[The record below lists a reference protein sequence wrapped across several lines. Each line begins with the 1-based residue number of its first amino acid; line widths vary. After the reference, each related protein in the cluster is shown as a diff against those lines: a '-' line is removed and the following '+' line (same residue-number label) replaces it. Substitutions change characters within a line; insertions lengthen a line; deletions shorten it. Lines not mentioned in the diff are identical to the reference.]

1 MSLNNILIMLRL
13 IRRNMEGN
21 MLNKHYDNWLDIELD
36 TEVSDVIKDEKG
48 CWHHLK
54 DTVYYHESGGQHS
67 DLAYIDDN
75 RILGSRIIDD
85 KLYCLLD
92 KELGGSVHVKV
103 DRADRII
110 RSQIHSAQHVMCSYI
125 NKHYDARTVAF
136 FNDDKEAG
144 AEMAFKEINDE
155 IIKDIENVVNNAI
168 IEDLKVEIFYPDPE
182 EVKGLVRD
190 EKLEHDKLRAVRI
203 GNIDFDMCGCIHVP
217 SLRYLQMFKIER
229 YEKTTR
235 GYKIFF
241 LVGEQFKN
249 TYNMQYEVLK
259 KASTKL
265 ASPVYEIDTAIDKLN
280 AELKESVNK
289 YNVLNNEYLSLL
301 ANKYIEK
308 DEENLIEVFDN
319 FDNKNLSKL
328 VSIITNSSKKTVFF
342 INILDNRMHL
352 IISHHKDID
361 IKANELFKQLAS
373 KYNLKGG
380 GNPFMAQGG
389 GNKDLSIVENIKELI
404 K

>member
-1 MSLNNILIMLRL
+1 
-13 IRRNMEGN
+13 
-21 MLNKHYDNWLDIELD
+21 MLNKHYDNWLDTEID
-36 TEVSDVIKDEKG
+36 TIVEDVFKDEKG
-48 CWHHLK
+48 YWHHLK

-67 DLAYIDDN
+67 DMAYIN
-75 RILGSRIIDD
+75 GNKILGSRIENG

-92 KELGGSVHVKV
+92 KELTGSAHVTV
-103 DRADRII
+103 DREYRII
-110 RSQIHSAQHVMCSYI
+110 RSQIHTAQHVMCSYI

-168 IEDLKVEIFYPDPE
+168 VEDLKVEIFYPSPE

-203 GNIDFDMCGCIHVP
+203 GDIDFDMCGCIHVP

-241 LVGEQFKN
+241 LVGDQFKN
-249 TYNMQYEVLK
+249 TYNMQYEILK
-259 KASTKL
+259 KASAKL
-265 ASPVYEIDTAIDKLN
+265 ASPVYEIDSAIDKLN

-289 YNVLNNEYLSLL
+289 YNILNNDYLSLL

-308 DEENLIEVFDN
+308 DDENLI
-319 FDNKNLSKL
+319 
-328 VSIITNSSKKTVFF
+328 
-342 INILDNRMHL
+342 
-352 IISHHKDID
+352 
-361 IKANELFKQLAS
+361 
-373 KYNLKGG
+373 
-380 GNPFMAQGG
+380 
-389 GNKDLSIVENIKELI
+389 
-404 K
+404 

>member
-1 MSLNNILIMLRL
+1 
-13 IRRNMEGN
+13 
-21 MLNKHYDNWLDIELD
+21 MLNKHYDNWMD
-36 TEVSDVIKDEKG
+36 TEIDTIVEDVFKDEKG
-48 CWHHLK
+48 YWHHLK

-67 DLAYIDDN
+67 DMAYIN
-75 RILGSRIIDD
+75 GNKILGSRIENG

-92 KELGGSVHVKV
+92 KELTGSVHVTV
-103 DRADRII
+103 DREDRII
-110 RSQIHSAQHVMCSYI
+110 RSQIHTAQHVMCSYI

-168 IEDLKVEIFYPDPE
+168 VEDLKVEIFYPSPE

-203 GNIDFDMCGCIHVP
+203 GDIDFDMCGCIHVP

-241 LVGEQFKN
+241 LVGDQFKN
-249 TYNMQYEVLK
+249 TYNMQYEILK
-259 KASTKL
+259 KASAKL
-265 ASPVYEIDTAIDKLN
+265 ASPVYEIDSAIDKLN

-289 YNVLNNEYLSLL
+289 YNILNNDYLSLL

-308 DEENLIEVFDN
+308 DDENLIEIFDN
-319 FDNKNLSKL
+319 LDNKNLSKL

-342 INILDNRMHL
+342 INCMDERMHL

-380 GNPFMAQGG
+380 GNPYMAQGG
-389 GNKDLSIVENIKELI
+389 GNKNLSIIEDIKELI
-404 K
+404 

>member
-1 MSLNNILIMLRL
+1 
-13 IRRNMEGN
+13 

-36 TEVSDVIKDEKG
+36 SEVVDVIEDDKG
-48 CWHHLK
+48 YWHHLS

-67 DLAYIDDN
+67 DLAYIDN
-75 RILGSRIIDD
+75 NKILGSKIIDD
-85 KLYCLLD
+85 KLYCLID
-92 KELGGSVHVKV
+92 KELSGKVHISV
-103 DRADRII
+103 DRKDRII
-110 RSQIHSAQHVMCSYI
+110 RSQIHTAQHVMCSYI

-168 IEDLKVEIFYPDPE
+168 IDDLKVEISYPSSE

-190 EKLEHDKLRAVRI
+190 EKLEHDKLRAVKI
-203 GNIDFDMCGCIHVP
+203 GSIDFDMCGCIHVP

-235 GYKIFF
+235 GYKLFF
-241 LVGEQFKN
+241 LTGEQFKN
-249 TYNMQYEVLK
+249 TYNLQYEVLK
-259 KASTKL
+259 KASVKL
-265 ASPVYEIDTAIDKLN
+265 ASPVYEIDQAIDKLN

-289 YNVLNNEYLSLL
+289 YNLLNNDYLNIL
-301 ANKYIEK
+301 AEKYISKDAEK
-308 DEENLIEVFDN
+308 LIEVFDN

-328 VSIITNSSKKTVFF
+328 VSIITSSSKKSLFF
-342 INILDNRMHL
+342 INCIDQRMHL

-361 IKANELFKQLAS
+361 MKANEIFKQLS
-373 KYNLKGG
+373 VKYNLKGG

-389 GNKDLSIVENIKELI
+389 GNKDLSIIEDIKNLAVI
-404 K
+404 S